1 MGGYTKPTSQR
12 GAGVPGHLR
21 TDEELTG
28 SYCRSL
34 AECSGKFYQI
44 VTYTKWKR
52 PIYRHSA
59 EAREAELQK
68 RSDGNIGTLIFTS
81 SHIIKPGR
89 LDEDTVHL
97 PCTSEFVGSESLW
110 VPRTKAATY
119 RHLSG
124 SGTPL
129 HFYMCKVW
137 EINPFIPQPNIWASA
152 Q

>member
-1 MGGYTKPTSQR
+1 MGDYTKPTSQR

-21 TDEELTG
+21 TDEELSG

-44 VTYTKWKR
+44 VSYTKWKR
-52 PIYRHSA
+52 TIYHHSA

-68 RSDGNIGTLIFTS
+68 PSEENIGTLIFTS

-89 LDEDTVHL
+89 LDEDTM
-97 PCTSEFVGSESLW
+97 PCTFEFVGSEILW
-110 VPRTKAATY
+110 VPSTKGATY

-124 SGTPL
+124 SGTL
-129 HFYMCKVW
+129 LYFYMCKVW
-137 EINPFIPQPNIWASA
+137 EINPFIPKPNIWASA